1 MPQEEM
7 EIDTPPAEQGL
18 DGGTVLLRTT
28 VCGSQ
33 GVEMAIGGKF
43 YHPNRVCVALAK
55 TDLTIDLWEKVPED
69 GSDDTRQGFEGW
81 LNSDEEDEAD
91 EEGGGGDNNNFAMP
105 RLRLVSRSRMA
116 SPVLSLHCVKRS
128 SGGCDCLYERPLMKH
143 RRPYSSS
150 VQPED
155 STCHTRDANTF

>member
-1 MPQEEM
+1 M
-7 EIDTPPAEQGL
+7 ETDTPPAEQGL

-33 GVEMAIGGKF
+33 GVEMAMGGKF

-55 TDLTIDLWEKVPED
+55 TDLTIDLWEKVPEE

-81 LNSDEEDEAD
+81 LNSDEENEEDEAD
-91 EEGGGGDNNNFAMP
+91 EESGEGDSNNFAMP

-128 SGGCDCLYERPLMKH
+128 SGGCDCLSPVLK
-143 RRPYSSS
+143 
-150 VQPED
+150 
-155 STCHTRDANTF
+155 ATF